1 SRGRSS
7 AACTRRT
14 RSTSRRSPRT
24 ARWRLDT
31 ARGRPHV
38 KGMHT
43 PTMNLPDDPQPSL
56 LTFPCVFP
64 IKVMGRREV
73 GIAQTVSEIVLRHA
87 DDFHPE
93 TIEMRSS
100 KNGRYLSL
108 TVTINA
114 RSREQLDAL
123 YSELSKHPMVM
134 MVL

>member
-1 SRGRSS
+1 
-7 AACTRRT
+7 
-14 RSTSRRSPRT
+14 
-24 ARWRLDT
+24 
-31 ARGRPHV
+31 
-38 KGMHT
+38 
-43 PTMNLPDDPQPSL
+43 MNAIMSEPEPKQESL

-64 IKVMGRREV
+64 IKVMGRRED
-73 GIAQTVSEIVLRHA
+73 GYAQTITGIVLRHA
-87 DDFHPE
+87 PDFQPQ
-93 TIEMRSS
+93 TLEMRAS

>member
-1 SRGRSS
+1 
-7 AACTRRT
+7 
-14 RSTSRRSPRT
+14 
-24 ARWRLDT
+24 
-31 ARGRPHV
+31 
-38 KGMHT
+38 MI
-43 PTMNLPDDPQPSL
+43 PTMNQASQPESL

-64 IKVMGRREV
+64 IKVMGRRED
-73 GIAQTVSEIVLRHA
+73 GFAQAVADVVQRHA
-87 DDFHPE
+87 PDFHPE

-114 RSREQLDAL
+114 RSREQLDQL